1 MASLYLA
8 HRTGPEGFARPV
20 ALKVIHPHLSQ
31 DAQFVRMFV
40 DEALLCARIRH
51 PNVVHVEELGQHG
64 GAYYLAMEYVDGCS
78 LSEVLDRLT
87 MSGELMD
94 PRIAVSIACSL
105 LEGLHATHHV
115 KGDAGEALEVVHRDV
130 SPSNLLIDRTGH
142 VKLIDFGIAKA
153 RGRAV
158 ETSAG
163 TLKGKYA
170 YMSPEQA
177 WGRDIDRRTDLYA
190 ASVVLWEML
199 ATRPLFSADT
209 ELALLELARSSDI
222 PRLSSFLPSIPEA
235 LDRAV
240 AWGLSADRE
249 ARPDSAR
256 ALRKALLDAMP
267 EAREVDTSEIAELVT
282 RTSGIPSRPPA
293 ATPSYVTGDL
303 MGPTVASTPILQNP
317 LFASTAGH
325 EERSTQAAITSVGK
339 PRRRRRWLALGV
351 GVAAVVVLSL
361 GMLLWRSP
369 EAPSDTHAS
378 PIAAP
383 PALPPPPPAPNDAP
397 SLAEPPHEVV
407 PAPVVKVSEPAPERP
422 RRERSSR
429 ARRDTQGANAGET
442 DRRTKPGPTSIDGVP
457 IVDQPNF

>member
-31 DAQFVRMFV
+31 DPQFVRMFV

-78 LSEVLDRLT
+78 LGEVLDRLA
-87 MSGELMD
+87 SNGELMD
-94 PRIAVSIACSL
+94 PRISVSIACSL
-105 LEGLHATHHV
+105 LEGLHATHNV

-130 SPSNLLIDRTGH
+130 SPSNILIDRTGH

-163 TLKGKYA
+163 MLKGKYA

-199 ATRPLFSADT
+199 ATRPLFSADS
-209 ELALLELARSSDI
+209 ELGLLELARSSDI

-235 LDRAV
+235 LAQAV
-240 AWGLSADRE
+240 AWGLAADRN
-249 ARPDSAR
+249 ARPDTAR
-256 ALRKALLDAMP
+256 ALRKALLEAMP
-267 EAREVDTSEIAELVT
+267 EAREVDVSEIAELVT

-293 ATPSYVTGDL
+293 PTPKHVTGDL
-303 MGPTVASTPILQNP
+303 MGPTLASTPLLHDP
-317 LFASTAGH
+317 KFAPAAGQG
-325 EERSTQAAITSVGK
+325 ERSTQAAATSVSK
-339 PRRRRRWLALGV
+339 PHRHRLWLALGL
-351 GVAAVVVLSL
+351 GIALTLLLGTMLWKRPETKSETRSL
-361 GMLLWRSP
+361 
-369 EAPSDTHAS
+369 

-383 PALPPPPPAPNDAP
+383 PVLPETPPVPSAAP
-397 SLAEPPHEVV
+397 SLAEPPHEV
-407 PAPVVKVSEPAPERP
+407 PAEEAKGVQQPVPERP
-422 RRERSSR
+422 RGERPARTKRSHGATKKSGDS
-429 ARRDTQGANAGET
+429 ARRKA
-442 DRRTKPGPTSIDGVP
+442 GPTSIDGVP
-457 IVDQPNF
+457 IVDQPSF